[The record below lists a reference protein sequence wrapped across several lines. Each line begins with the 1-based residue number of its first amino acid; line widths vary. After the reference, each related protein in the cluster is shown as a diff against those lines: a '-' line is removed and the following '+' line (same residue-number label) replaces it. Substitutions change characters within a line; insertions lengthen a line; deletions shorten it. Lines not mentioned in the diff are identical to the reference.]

1 MLGGDSSYSSNGGSI
16 PQGRVFGGKPQ
27 ETEITRGL
35 DNQGVVT
42 YQREALKGLS
52 WSLSLL
58 RGVAFINQLTF
69 WYLDQDQTIQHL
81 HTSILRQKEIA
92 VAIGDE
98 LDVHNGTLSAC

>member
-1 MLGGDSSYSSNGGSI
+1 MWLRESLLGGDSSYSSNGGSI

-58 RGVAFINQLTF
+58 RGVAFIKQLTF
-69 WYLDQDQTIQHL
+69 FLVFRPGPDDPAPAYFNFET
-81 HTSILRQKEIA
+81 K
-92 VAIGDE
+92 GDCCC
-98 LDVHNGTLSAC
+98 DWR